1 MYKKVTSGSVQG
13 IAGYLVQVE
22 ADVRDGLPIFQMVGY
37 LASEVKE
44 AKERVQTAMKN
55 SGFQIPPKRITV
67 NLSPADIRKE
77 GTAFDLP
84 IAIAILSS
92 LGFIQKEQQSDILM
106 VGELGLNGDIYP
118 LRGILP
124 LVHHAKSQGIRTC
137 IVPFENQYEAAVI
150 KDINIIGVKH
160 LSHVVAYLN
169 GAKKYE
175 STYVDIGKLMA
186 SKASFTCDF
195 SEVKGQLMAKRALE
209 IAVAG
214 RHHIILMGPPGAG
227 KSMLASRVPSI
238 MPRLGVEDSI
248 DLTKIYSVAG
258 CLENQKALITKR
270 PFRSPH
276 HSISHGALIGG
287 GRRPQLGEISLA
299 HKGVLFLD
307 ELTEYSKYTLEM
319 LREPLESKHININR
333 IHGNYIFPSDF
344 MLIGA
349 MNLCPCGQYPDRD
362 KCHCSD
368 RAIARYLNKISH
380 PILDR
385 IDLFVELEAVPYS
398 ELEENTVI
406 ESSAVIQE
414 RVNIAMERQSERYR
428 QIRITSNSE
437 LGSKDLGKYC
447 ALTGDGKKMIKE
459 AFNKLGLSARGYH
472 RVLRVARTI
481 ADLDQ
486 SKNIKERHLQ
496 EAFAYRSNIFTNWN
510 WGGGAAYE

>member
-1 MYKKVTSGSVQG
+1 MYEKVTSGSVLG
-13 IAGYLVQVE
+13 ITGYLVQVE
-22 ADVRDGLPIFQMVGY
+22 ADVRDGLPVFQMVGY

-44 AKERVQTAMKN
+44 AKERVRTAIKN

-92 LGFIQKEQQSDILM
+92 LGYIQKEQLNNILI

-118 LRGILP
+118 LHGILP
-124 LVHHAKSQGIRTC
+124 LVHHALSQGIKTC

-150 KDINIIGVKH
+150 KDINIIGVRH
-160 LSHVVAYLN
+160 LSHAVAYLN
-169 GAKKYE
+169 GAANYE
-175 STYVDIGKLMA
+175 STYVDIEKLMS
-186 SKASFTCDF
+186 SKVSFTCDF

-214 RHHIILMGPPGAG
+214 RHHIILMGPPGSG

-238 MPRLGVEDSI
+238 MPLLGIKDSI

-258 CLENQKALITKR
+258 RLENQKALITKR

-276 HSISHGALIGG
+276 HSISHSALIGG
-287 GRRPQLGEISLA
+287 GRSPKLGEISLA

-319 LREPLESKHININR
+319 LREPLESKHINITR
-333 IHGNYIFPSDF
+333 VHGNYLFPTDF

-349 MNLCPCGQYPDRD
+349 MNLCPCGQYPDRT
-362 KCHCSD
+362 KCNCSD
-368 RAIARYLNKISH
+368 RAIARYLSKVSH

-385 IDLFVELEAVPYS
+385 IDLFVELEPVPYS
-398 ELEENTVI
+398 QLEEDILI
-406 ESSAVIQE
+406 ESSLVIQQRINKATE
-414 RVNIAMERQSERYR
+414 LQRERYH
-428 QIRITSNSE
+428 QIRITSNAE
-437 LGSKDLGKYC
+437 LSNKDLNQYC
-447 ALTGDGKKMIKE
+447 MLTDEGKKMIKE
-459 AFNKLGLSARGYH
+459 AFNKLGLSARSYH

-486 SKNIKERHLQ
+486 SIDIKECHLQ
-496 EAFAYRSNIFTNWN
+496 EAFAYRSNIFNDFN
-510 WGGGAAYE
+510 WGGTGYE